1 MQTFFEFN
9 NLRRI
14 SKCATLAPK
23 NLYNYTILYLDTNIQ
38 FKALHHPCP
47 LIAKKYLKMFQM
59 VAGEIGQP
67 GPHAVPLVVVELK
80 AELARA
86 ATLPLQMVDYLVQ
99 DQALKE
105 PHVTLKHAMP
115 QEVSFCKKTK

>member
-1 MQTFFEFN
+1 M
-9 NLRRI
+9 
-14 SKCATLAPK
+14 APK

-67 GPHAVPLVVVELK
+67 GLHAVPLVVVELK

-99 DQALKE
+99 DQALKA

-115 QEVSFCKKTK
+115 QVERFF